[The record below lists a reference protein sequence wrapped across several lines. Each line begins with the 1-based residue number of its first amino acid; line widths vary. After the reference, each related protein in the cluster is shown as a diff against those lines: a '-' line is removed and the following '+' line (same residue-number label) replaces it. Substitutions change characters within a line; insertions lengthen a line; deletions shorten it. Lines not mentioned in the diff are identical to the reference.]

1 MLHELT
7 EIKRAQA
14 AVRLGRNI
22 RAARVKAGYSR
33 EKLSELSGLSTNYIG
48 IIERGMKN
56 ITIINC
62 QRLAGALSTSIDN
75 LLEGVFPSANEARN
89 NKCPSTCILFNKAGE
104 CELKEQ

>member
-1 MLHELT
+1 MT

-14 AVRLGRNI
+14 ALRLGRNI

-62 QRLAGALSTSIDN
+62 QRLACALSTSIDK
-75 LLEGVFPSANEARN
+75 LLEGVFHSTNEARN
-89 NKCPSTCILFNKAGE
+89 TTCPSGCILFNKTGE
-104 CELKEQ
+104 CESKEH

>member
-1 MLHELT
+1 VLHELT

-56 ITIINC
+56 VTIINC
-62 QRLAGALSTSIDN
+62 HSLASALNTSIDK
-75 LLEGVFPSANEARN
+75 LLEGVFPSTNESRN
-89 NKCPSTCILFNKAGE
+89 NKCPSGCILFNKAGE
-104 CELKEQ
+104 CESKEH